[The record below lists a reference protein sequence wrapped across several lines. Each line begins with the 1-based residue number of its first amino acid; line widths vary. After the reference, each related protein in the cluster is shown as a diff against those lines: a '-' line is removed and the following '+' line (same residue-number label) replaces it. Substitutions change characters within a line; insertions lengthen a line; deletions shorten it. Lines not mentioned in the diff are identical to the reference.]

1 MERTTRRR
9 RMSCAANRLVS
20 RLVAIQLLAWG
31 ATGLLVVAFAPRVLL
46 LDGSVT
52 AGSATRAVQAWLAAA
67 GLVVTAALMA
77 GRRARPLLR
86 ALVLQEP
93 NIEPQDIHAL
103 YAAPSRLVALDLI
116 IALLVGAAT
125 LVAPIRPETNDVYTQ
140 LELVLLIMTIATLA
154 VLPAYVAMP
163 ASVAKVLA
171 LVPVAAARDA
181 VDLLGT
187 PQRQPPRLPP
197 RLLPPP

>member
-1 MERTTRRR
+1 
-9 RMSCAANRLVS
+9 MSRAANRLVS

-31 ATGLLVVAFAPRVLL
+31 ATGLLVVAFAPRLLL
-46 LDGSVT
+46 LDVSVT

-140 LELVLLIMTIATLA
+140 LELVLLIMTMATVAVLTLA
-154 VLPAYVAMP
+154 SIGFYVREWVVHM
-163 ASVAKVLA
+163 S
-171 LVPVAAARDA
+171 AAE
-181 VDLLGT
+181 LEG
-187 PQRQPPRLPP
+187 
-197 RLLPPP
+197 